1 MIVYRISE
9 QTGRTRKREL
19 PITEQQY
26 YDFMCGYIDTL
37 PIDQEQMLFLMTG
50 IVPEEIE

>member
-9 QTGRTRKREL
+9 RTGRTRKREL
-19 PITEQQY
+19 PITENQY

-37 PIDQEQMLFLMTG
+37 PLNEEQMMFLMTG
-50 IVPEEIE
+50 VVPEELD